1 MERLQTILNSLKDFP
16 PPAVA
21 EDQRSHPGV
30 ELVLQLR
37 AHRVKSLRVEVERLQ
52 ALLAGAQGKQEL

>member
-1 MERLQTILNSLKDFP
+1 MERLQTILNSLKDT
-16 PPAVA
+16 PPAVP

-37 AHRVKSLRVEVERLQ
+37 ARRVKSLTVEVERLK